1 MTLLA
6 QQRRDANE
14 WLARTPLVLVLG
26 ALALGLALVGWGV
39 AGLLSGRAKS
49 KWGAEF
55 EGNKAAVISI
65 VRLVAGVGLLA
76 FGVYKAAF

>member
-65 VRLVAGVGLLA
+65 VRLVAGDRLVGVRRL
-76 FGVYKAAF
+76 